1 MSRIFTQTEL
11 RNFFDWNV
19 NNIDPS
25 LWTCVIPAAGKGTRL
40 GYEFPKILYPILGKT
55 VLQHLINLFHE
66 FCSSFVVVASPNG
79 AQEIQ
84 KEFESC
90 CQSTDFRIVI
100 QAEPKGMAHA
110 VWQARDSIETPN
122 TVVVWGDQICLR
134 DETIS
139 STLAY
144 HQSDT
149 ANVLTFPTVMKKN
162 PYIHFHRDKTGKI
175 IKVLQ
180 KRENEIKTEVG
191 ENDCGFFCF
200 STNSLFDLLKN
211 SLSSPDNLGSQ
222 TKEINLLQLFPQ
234 FEMIDGQVN
243 TLRIAHFEETFGIN
257 TVEEAKTVE
266 SILRVRN

>member
-1 MSRIFTQTEL
+1 MSRIFTQADL
-11 RNFFDWNV
+11 RKLFVLNL

-25 LWTCVIPAAGKGTRL
+25 HWTCVIPAAGKGTRL
-40 GYEFPKILYPILGKT
+40 GYGLPKILYPILGQT

-162 PYIHFHRDKTGKI
+162 PYIHFHRDNTGKI

-200 STNSLFDLLKN
+200 STNSLFYLLKN

-234 FEMIDGQVN
+234 FEMIEGHVN
-243 TLRIAHFEETFGIN
+243 TLRIAHEDETLGIN
-257 TVEEAKTVE
+257 TVEEALNAE
-266 SILRVRN
+266 LILRNRN

>member
-243 TLRIAHFEETFGIN
+243 TLRIAHLEETFGIN
-257 TVEEAKTVE
+257 TVEDAMTSE
-266 SILRVRN
+266 SILRIRN